1 MPLQRYR
8 TCAGAAWIVKRSRI
22 RESTGQVSRHMIAI
36 HHSQGDPPPSRNTSP
51 FACRLRYA
59 RPGVLPGSLRRSD

>member
-8 TCAGAAWIVKRSRI
+8 TCAGAAWIVTRSRI

-51 FACRLRYA
+51 
-59 RPGVLPGSLRRSD
+59 LPAA